1 LILVNLEQALGDLSC
16 FSTQYRPVLIA
27 TVRQLSEVPKHLPME
42 VPPALRRRLGLP
54 LLVLYG
60 TGITIG
66 AGIYVL
72 IGAVAGHAGV
82 YAAWSFLLAGM
93 VMALTVASYAEL
105 STRFPVSA
113 GEAAYVK
120 AAFNSR
126 ALSTLTGLLTIVI
139 GIVSASAVT
148 LGSAGYINQFIDL
161 PQWLVVTAIVAALG
175 AVAAWGILES
185 VLLAS
190 LFTVIEV
197 GGLLAIIAAA
207 VHIEL
212 PIAAALVP
220 PLPLDPGILSGIGFA
235 SLLAFFA
242 FIGFEDLANVV
253 EEAKVPHR
261 DIPRAMVLT
270 LLISTI
276 LYVAIVVIAVSAV
289 PVDRLSSSPAP
300 LSLVFRE
307 VAGISPVTISV
318 IAIVATLNT
327 ILAQMTMAAR
337 VIYGMARHG
346 DLPGI
351 AGRVHPRTATPLVA
365 TALTAAAVIALAL
378 SVSFERLAE
387 GTSLATLVV
396 FALVNLS
403 LLRLRH
409 RRVRSPGPHVSV
421 PVWVP
426 AAGLATCGAMIAT
439 ALLK

>member
-1 LILVNLEQALGDLSC
+1 LSKRLK
-16 FSTQYRPVLIA
+16 TLPV
-27 TVRQLSEVPKHLPME
+27 ELPP
-42 VPPALRRRLGLP
+42 VLRRRLGLP

-82 YAAWSFLLAGM
+82 YAPWAFVLAAV
-93 VMALTVASYAEL
+93 VMAFTVASYAEL

-126 ALSTLTGLLTIVI
+126 ALSISTGLLTIVI
-139 GIVSASAVT
+139 GVISSSAVT
-148 LGSAGYINQFIDL
+148 LGSAGYIAQFTEL
-161 PQWLVVTAIVAALG
+161 PQWIVVITVVALLS

-185 VLLAS
+185 VLLAG

-207 VHIEL
+207 VHMEL
-212 PIAAALVP
+212 PIAAALLQP
-220 PLPLDPGILSGIGFA
+220 PPLDPGILSGIGFA

-261 DIPRAMVLT
+261 DIPRAMLLT
-270 LLISTI
+270 LVISTI
-276 LYVAIVVIAVSAV
+276 LYVAIAVIAISAV
-289 PVDRLSSSPAP
+289 SIDRLSSSSAP

-327 ILAQMTMAAR
+327 ILAQMTMSAR

-346 DLPGI
+346 DLPRI
-351 AGRVHPRTATPLVA
+351 AGQVHPRTATPLFA
-365 TALTAAAVIALAL
+365 TAMIAVSVIALAL
-378 SVSFERLAE
+378 SVPFEWLAE

-426 AAGLATCGAMIAT
+426 AAGLATCLAMIAS

>member
-1 LILVNLEQALGDLSC
+1 MPKSPPVELEL
-16 FSTQYRPVLIA
+16 PV
-27 TVRQLSEVPKHLPME
+27 
-42 VPPALRRRLGLP
+42 ALRRRLGLP

-72 IGAVAGHAGV
+72 IGAVAGHAGK
-82 YAAWSFLLAGM
+82 YAPWSFLLAAI

-105 STRFPVSA
+105 ATRFPVSA

-120 AAFNSR
+120 AAFQSR
-126 ALSTLTGLLTIVI
+126 IMSTLTGLLTIAV
-139 GIVSASAVT
+139 GVVASSAVT
-148 LGSAGYINQFIDL
+148 LGAAGYIQQFVDV
-161 PQWLVVTAIVAALG
+161 PQSLIVVVVVLVLG

-190 LFTVIEV
+190 VFTVIEV
-197 GGLLAIIAAA
+197 GGLLAIIVAAIH
-207 VHIEL
+207 VDL
-212 PIAAALVP
+212 PIIGALAQP
-220 PLPLDPGILSGIGFA
+220 IPLEAGALSGIAFA

-261 DIPRAMVLT
+261 DIPLAMMLT

-276 LYVAIVVIAVSAV
+276 LYVAVAAIAISAV
-289 PVDRLSSSPAP
+289 PVDQLSSSAAP

-307 VAGISPVTISV
+307 VAGVNPATISG

-337 VIYGMARHG
+337 VVYGMARQG
-346 DLPGI
+346 DLPSI
-351 AGRVHPRTATPLVA
+351 AGRVHPMTATPLVA
-365 TALTAAAVIALAL
+365 TALIVVLVIALAMTVPL
-378 SVSFERLAE
+378 VRLAE

-409 RRVRSPGPHVSV
+409 RRVQSRGPHVRV
-421 PVWVP
+421 PILVP
-426 AAGLATCGAMIAT
+426 AAGLTTCVAMIMS
-439 ALLK
+439 ALFG

>member
-1 LILVNLEQALGDLSC
+1 VSNSSDSLPLELA
-16 FSTQYRPVLIA
+16 
-27 TVRQLSEVPKHLPME
+27 
-42 VPPALRRRLGLP
+42 PALRRRLGLP

-72 IGAVAGHAGV
+72 IGTVAGHAGA
-82 YAAWSFLLAGM
+82 YAPWSFVLAAV

-126 ALSTLTGLLTIVI
+126 ILSTSTGLLTIAI
-139 GIVSASAVT
+139 GVVSSSAVV
-148 LGSAGYINQFIDL
+148 LGSAGYIQQFTDL
-161 PQWLVVTAIVAALG
+161 PQWLVVVAVVMTLS

-190 LFTVIEV
+190 LFTLIEV

-207 VHIEL
+207 VHMDL
-212 PIAAALVP
+212 PIVSALAQ
-220 PLPLDPGILSGIGFA
+220 PLPPNFETLAGIGFA

-242 FIGFEDLANVV
+242 FIGFEDLVNVV
-253 EEAKVPHR
+253 EEVKVPHR

-276 LYVAIVVIAVSAV
+276 LYVAVAAIAVGAV
-289 PVDRLSSSPAP
+289 PVDRLASSPAP

-307 VAGISPVTISV
+307 VAGVSPVTISI

-327 ILAQMTMAAR
+327 ILAQMTMSAR

-346 DLPGI
+346 DLPRI
-351 AGRVHPRTATPLVA
+351 AGRVHARTATPLVA
-365 TALTAAAVIALAL
+365 TALIAASVIALAL
-378 SVSFERLAE
+378 AVPFERLAE

-409 RRVRSPGPHVSV
+409 RGVRSPGPHVRV

-426 AAGLATCGAMIAT
+426 AAGLATCLAMIAS
-439 ALLK
+439 AFVK